1 VPAVSRHDVTIL
13 LKAWSD
19 GDESALH
26 KLTPLVYAELHRLA
40 RRYMAGEHQQH
51 TLQATALLNEAYMR
65 LIDWKNVRWQNRA
78 HFFAV
83 SAQMMRRILVDYA
96 RSRRNQKRGGGACR
110 VTLDEAFVF
119 SQDKSPDL
127 IAVDAALE
135 RLAEIDPR
143 KSRVVELRFFGGLS
157 LEEMAEVLK
166 VSPFTVHRDW
176 KLAKA
181 WLHRELTEEKG
192 HGS

>member
-1 VPAVSRHDVTIL
+1 MPAVSRHDVTIL

>member
-1 VPAVSRHDVTIL
+1 VPAVSRNDVTLL

-19 GDESALH
+19 GEQSALD
-26 KLTPLVYAELHRLA
+26 KLTPLVYAELYRLA
-40 RRYMAGEHQQH
+40 RRYIAGEHQQQ

-65 LIDWKNVRWQNRA
+65 LIDWENVQWQNRA

-96 RSRRNQKRGGGACR
+96 RSRRNQKRGGDACR

-119 SQDKSPDL
+119 SKDKSPDL
-127 IAVDAALE
+127 VALDTALE
-135 RLAEIDPR
+135 RLAEVDGR

-157 LEEMAEVLK
+157 VEETAEVLK

-176 KLAKA
+176 RLAKA
-181 WLHRELTEEKG
+181 WLHRELTEEST